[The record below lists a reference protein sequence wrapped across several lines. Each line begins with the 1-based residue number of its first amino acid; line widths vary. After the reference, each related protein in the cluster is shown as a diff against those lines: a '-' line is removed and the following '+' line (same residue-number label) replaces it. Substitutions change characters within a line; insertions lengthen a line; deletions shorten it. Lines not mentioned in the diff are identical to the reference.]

1 MSKSVLRILD
11 LDPFVVKI
19 INLLV
24 SVNTAADFFFKEK
37 IGQVTYFKKMICYVS
52 ENVVIDFTKKNFLT
66 SHHHQH
72 FLKNNKLKIKIH

>member
-24 SVNTAADFFFKEK
+24 SVNTAADFFFQGK

-52 ENVVIDFTKKNFLT
+52 ENIVIDFTKKNFFDIT
-66 SHHHQH
+66 SSSTFFKKQQT
-72 FLKNNKLKIKIH
+72 KN